1 MMIITCT
8 IKMKIMKICLYNK
21 KNVDKL
27 NLIHFCKIGNNYLN
41 SKHGLYICKINIYEK
56 FIGMILLKAK

>member
-1 MMIITCT
+1 MMIITCI

-21 KNVDKL
+21 KMLKL
-27 NLIHFCKIGNNYLN
+27 NLIRFCKIGNNYLN
-41 SKHGLYICKINIYEK
+41 SKHGLYIYKINIYEK

>member
-21 KNVDKL
+21 KMLKL
-27 NLIHFCKIGNNYLN
+27 NLIRFCKIGNNYLN
-41 SKHGLYICKINIYEK
+41 SKHGLYIYKINIYEK